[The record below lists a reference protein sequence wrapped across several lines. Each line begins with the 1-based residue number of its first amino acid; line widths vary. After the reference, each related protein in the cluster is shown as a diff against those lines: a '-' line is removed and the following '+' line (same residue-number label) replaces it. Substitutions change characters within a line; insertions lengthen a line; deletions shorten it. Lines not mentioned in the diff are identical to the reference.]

1 MKQVAVIHKAFEN
14 TPRLV
19 AYVDVTKEHKLAE
32 IGELGEYEAT
42 ELMLE
47 KAWELTNSIDH
58 PWVQNKGVT
67 VVGKPWL
74 NLLRST
80 SVGDELVLNGEK
92 WQVAQI
98 GFTKVTGDKP
108 NGA

>member
-47 KAWELTNSIDH
+47 KAWELTNTIDH
-58 PWVQNKGVT
+58 PWVQNKGIT
-67 VVGKPWL
+67 VVGDPK
-74 NLLRST
+74 LRST
-80 SVGDELVLNGEK
+80 SVGDQLLLDGEK
-92 WQVAQI
+92 WQVAQV

>member
-32 IGELGEYEAT
+32 IGELGGYEAT

-47 KAWELTNSIDH
+47 KAWE
-58 PWVQNKGVT
+58 
-67 VVGKPWL
+67 
-74 NLLRST
+74 
-80 SVGDELVLNGEK
+80 
-92 WQVAQI
+92 
-98 GFTKVTGDKP
+98 
-108 NGA
+108 